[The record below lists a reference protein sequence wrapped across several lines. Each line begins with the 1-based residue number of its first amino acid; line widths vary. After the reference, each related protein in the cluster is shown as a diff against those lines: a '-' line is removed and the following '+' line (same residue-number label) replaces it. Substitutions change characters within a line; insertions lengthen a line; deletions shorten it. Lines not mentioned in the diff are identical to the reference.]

1 MNKNALLKY
10 LEGSRDY
17 TFRIDDYIV
26 PKFIENINGYPIDIQ
41 DNRNNALRQGSA
53 WSPKFRSML
62 QNTYPDLRFVR
73 EFPFVIDDRKYWE
86 SLCDEFDLTDEER
99 RRYYFIVDYLFP
111 DYNFIVEIDS
121 DLHKT
126 DYDKAR
132 DNYILFSYQI
142 PTLRLFEFGRNDNS
156 DLYLTD
162 EFHVELLSMK
172 KSGCKFRPGFSM
184 YLIKRFYRRNKNII
198 PVLDLIE
205 SAILDG
211 RIRNN
216 TFTIRR
222 SDQLVKNRWDLLKIQ
237 DIIMGAYGVFVD
249 YIAV

>member
-1 MNKNALLKY
+1 
-10 LEGSRDY
+10 
-17 TFRIDDYIV
+17 
-26 PKFIENINGYPIDIQ
+26 
-41 DNRNNALRQGSA
+41 
-53 WSPKFRSML
+53 
-62 QNTYPDLRFVR
+62 
-73 EFPFVIDDRKYWE
+73 
-86 SLCDEFDLTDEER
+86 
-99 RRYYFIVDYLFP
+99 
-111 DYNFIVEIDS
+111 
-121 DLHKT
+121 
-126 DYDKAR
+126 
-132 DNYILFSYQI
+132 
-142 PTLRLFEFGRNDNS
+142 
-156 DLYLTD
+156 
-162 EFHVELLSMK
+162 MK

-205 SAILDG
+205 SARLDG

>member
-17 TFRIDDYIV
+17 TFRIEDYIV

-73 EFPFVIDDRKYWE
+73 EFPFVIDDR
-86 SLCDEFDLTDEER
+86 
-99 RRYYFIVDYLFP
+99 RYYFIVDYLFP

-142 PTLRLFEFGRNDNS
+142 PTLRLFEFGKDDNS

-162 EFHVELLSMK
+162 EFHIELLNMR
-172 KSGCKFRPGFSM
+172 KSGCKFRPDFSV
-184 YLIKRFYRRNKNII
+184 YLIKRFYRKNKEII

-205 SAILDG
+205 SAILGG

-216 TFTIRR
+216 TFTIRKR
-222 SDQLVKNRWDLLKIQ
+222 DRLVKNRLELYRIQ
-237 DIIMGAYGVFVD
+237 DIIMGAYGILVD

>member
-17 TFRIDDYIV
+17 TFRIEDYIV

-86 SLCDEFDLTDEER
+86 SLCD
-99 RRYYFIVDYLFP
+99 
-111 DYNFIVEIDS
+111 
-121 DLHKT
+121 
-126 DYDKAR
+126 YDKAR

-142 PTLRLFEFGRNDNS
+142 PTLRLFEFGKDDNS

-162 EFHVELLSMK
+162 EFHIELLSMK

-205 SAILDG
+205 SAILGG

-216 TFTIRR
+216 TFTIRK
-222 SDQLVKNRWDLLKIQ
+222 SDRLVKNREELGRVQ
-237 DIIMGAYGVFVD
+237 DIIMGIYGVFVGF
-249 YIAV
+249 AG

>member
-1 MNKNALLKY
+1 MRKDRLLKY

-17 TFRIDDYIV
+17 TFRIDNYIV
-26 PKFIENINGYPIDIQ
+26 PKFIENMNEYPIDIQ
-41 DNRNNALRQGSA
+41 KNRNNALIQGSA
-53 WSPKFRSML
+53 WSPKFRGML
-62 QNTYPDLRFVR
+62 QSTYPDLRFVR
-73 EFPFVIDDRKYWE
+73 EFPFVIDNREYWE
-86 SLCDEFDLTDEER
+86 NLCDEFNLTEEDKR
-99 RRYYFIVDYLFP
+99 RNYFFTDYLFT

-121 DLHKT
+121 SLHKT

-142 PTLRLFEFGRNDNS
+142 PNLRLFEFGRDDNS
-156 DLYLTD
+156 DLYLID
-162 EFHVELLSMK
+162 EFHVELLKMK
-172 KSGCKFRPGFSM
+172 KSGCKFRPDFSV
-184 YLIKRFYRRNKNII
+184 YLIKRFYSKNKKII

-216 TFTIRR
+216 TFTIRKSNR
-222 SDQLVKNRWDLLKIQ
+222 LVKDRWDLIKIR

-249 YIAV
+249 YIEV

>member
-1 MNKNALLKY
+1 MRRDRLLKY

-17 TFRIDDYIV
+17 TFRVDNYIV
-26 PKFIENINGYPIDIQ
+26 PKFIENMNGYPIDIQ
-41 DNRNNALRQGSA
+41 GNRKNALKQGSA
-53 WSPKFRSML
+53 WSPKFRDML
-62 QNTYPDLRFVR
+62 QSTYPDLKFTR
-73 EFPFVIDDRKYWE
+73 EFPFVIDDRKYWQ
-86 SLCDEFDLTDEER
+86 SLCKEFNLTEEEKR
-99 RRYYFIVDYLFP
+99 RNYFITDYLFT

-121 DLHKT
+121 SLHKT

-132 DNYILFSYQI
+132 ENYILFSYQI
-142 PTLRLFEFGRNDNS
+142 PTLRLFEFGRDDNS

-162 EFHVELLSMK
+162 EFHIELLNMK
-172 KSGCKFRPGFSM
+172 KSGCKFRPDFSM
-184 YLIKRFYRRNKNII
+184 YLIKRFYSKNKEII

-222 SDQLVKNRWDLLKIQ
+222 SDRLVKNRWDLIKIR
-237 DIIMGAYGVFVD
+237 DIIMGAYGVVVD
-249 YIAV
+249 YIPV